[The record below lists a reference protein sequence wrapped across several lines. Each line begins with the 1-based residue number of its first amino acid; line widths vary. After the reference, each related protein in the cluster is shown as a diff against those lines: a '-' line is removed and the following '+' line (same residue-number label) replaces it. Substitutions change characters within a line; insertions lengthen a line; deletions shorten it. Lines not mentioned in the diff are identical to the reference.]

1 MALKG
6 TLKDFGIADIFQL
19 ISHQS
24 KTGVLHL
31 QSKDKEV
38 RISFLNGDVVRAEST
53 TRKTKDLIGAMLV
66 RAEVITEAQ
75 LEQALE
81 IQKRTLKRLG
91 DILIEHS
98 FISRGEMREFTRLQT
113 TETLYR
119 LFNWESGTYAF
130 EAEEVVY
137 DEEAG
142 EPIRSENI
150 LMEGFRM
157 LDEWPMVR
165 KRISSYEMTFSRV
178 KELDAPADVSDGD
191 ADEVDAAFD
200 DMFSGEKPS
209 EKKSRKI
216 GSNEKRVLEYIR
228 EDRNV
233 QKLIDL
239 SRLGEFET
247 CKALV
252 NLLNEEY
259 IKIISKKDSSKT
271 VDKPG
276 GTKRRFSIT
285 RIVVQAGMYVVL
297 LAIFYFFF
305 EVLNL
310 NPMELFEPKSTTD
323 FQNPVVREAFDAV
336 EFKRIEAA
344 LEIFRLE
351 TGTYPDKWDDLISSG
366 LLTYNDTHFPWK
378 MQRLYKKTADGYV
391 LLRPFK

>member
-53 TRKTKDLIGAMLV
+53 TRKSKDLIGSMLV

-75 LEQALE
+75 LEQALT

-91 DILIEHS
+91 DLLVEHG

-130 EAEEVVY
+130 EAEAVVY

-157 LDEWPMVR
+157 LDEWPIVR
-165 KRISSYEMTFSRV
+165 KRISSYEMTFTKV
-178 KELDAPADVSDGD
+178 KEIDDSIKSAEG
-191 ADEVDAAFD
+191 DEVDAAFD
-200 DMFSGEKPS
+200 DMFSEKKPA
-209 EKKSRKI
+209 EKKSKNM
-216 GSNEKRVLEYIR
+216 GSNEKKVFEYVR

-247 CKALV
+247 CKALM
-252 NLLNEEY
+252 NLLNEGY
-259 IKIISKKDSSKT
+259 IKVVSKKDSSKT
-271 VDKPG
+271 IDKPG
-276 GTKRRFSIT
+276 GSKRSFSFT
-285 RIVVQAGMYVVL
+285 RIVVQGGMYVVL
-297 LAIFYFFF
+297 LAIFYLLF

-323 FQNPVVREAFDAV
+323 FQNPVVREAFDSI
-336 EFKRIEAA
+336 ESRRIDAA
-344 LEIFRLE
+344 LDVYRLE
-351 TGTYPDKWDDLISSG
+351 TGVYPEDWDELLSTG
-366 LLTYNDTHFPWK
+366 LLTENDIRFPWK
-378 MQRLYKKTADGYV
+378 AKRLYKRKANAYV
-391 LLRPFK
+391 MLRPFK